1 MSGLLPHTVRAVDA
15 SPSMSVFE
23 VDEARGAAHPPDE
36 CASHVPLGEMPHS
49 DELRRTDRSA
59 ACETSLWLAGHVE
72 AFNIPGTNA
81 QAGGLR
87 FLPSCYRW
95 QLTSG

>member
-1 MSGLLPHTVRAVDA
+1 MFEVEEVAAAPGSAASKAQAADVTDA
-15 SPSMSVFE
+15 SL
-23 VDEARGAAHPPDE
+23 
-36 CASHVPLGEMPHS
+36 LGQEGIGI
-49 DELRRTDRSA
+49 ELAGRPAEEDS
-59 ACETSLWLAGHVE
+59 CSLWLAGHVE

-95 QLTSG
+95 QLTSVT